1 MKIVDLTQRSPEWL
15 RWRAQGVT
23 ASEAAVVLG
32 RSPYKTPWRLWAERT
47 GLARE
52 PDLSANPHVRRGN
65 ALEDAA
71 RQAFEERHGTLL
83 LPLCGESEEHPVLRA
98 SFDGI
103 ADDGS
108 PVELKVPAERTFA
121 EVSAKK
127 TEAAAFRLYWP
138 QVQHQFFV
146 ADADHGWLVF
156 FGGPEPERLLEFPV
170 ERDEAFLSGELV
182 PECLS
187 FWEAI
192 AKRKEPKRDPA
203 RDLYVPVGEELDH
216 WSVLAGE
223 YRDLL
228 REKACL
234 DALLKE
240 SKEELARIEAAL
252 IAMMGGFLA
261 AETAGLKVTRFLQN
275 GSIDYAK
282 ALKTLLPDLDP
293 SEFENYRRK
302 ASERVR
308 VTALDEETATIPFDG
323 KAVDAAW
330 QQAASEFFF

>member
-1 MKIVDLTQRSPEWL
+1 MKIVDVTQRSPEWL

-23 ASEAAVVLG
+23 ASEAAIVLG

-52 PDLSANPHVRRGN
+52 PDLSANPHVQRGVTR
-65 ALEDAA
+65 EDWA
-71 RQAFEERHGTLL
+71 RKAFEERHGTLL
-83 LPLCGESEEHPVLRA
+83 LPLCGESEDHPVLRA

-127 TEAAAFRLYWP
+127 TEAPAFRLYWP
-138 QVQHQFFV
+138 QVQHQLFV
-146 ADADHGWLVF
+146 AGAERGWLVF
-156 FGGPEPERLLEFPV
+156 FGGPERLLEFPV

-182 PECLS
+182 PVCLQ
-187 FWEAI
+187 FWEAV
-192 AKRKEPKRDPA
+192 AKRKEPLRDPA
-203 RDLYVPVGEELDH
+203 LDLYIPVGEELDH

-228 REKACL
+228 REKARL

-240 SKEELARIEAAL
+240 SKEDLDRIETAL
-252 IAMMGGFLA
+252 FAMMGGFLA
-261 AETAGLKVTRFLQN
+261 AEAAGLKVTRFLQK
-275 GSIDYAK
+275 GAIDYGK
-282 ALKTLLPDLDP
+282 ALKALIPDLDAAVL
-293 SEFENYRRK
+293 EAYRRK
-302 ASERVR
+302 SSERVR
-308 VTALDEETATIPFDG
+308 VTAQDEETATIPFDG
-323 KAVDAAW
+323 QAVDAAW
-330 QQAASEFFF
+330 QQAASESFFF

>member
-1 MKIVDLTQRSPEWL
+1 MKIVDVTQRSPEWL
-15 RWRAQGVT
+15 RWRAQGIT

-52 PDLSANPHVRRGN
+52 ADLSANPHVQRGV
-65 ALEDAA
+65 AQEDWA
-71 RQAFEERHGTLL
+71 RKAFEERHGTLL

-108 PVELKVPAERTFA
+108 PVELKVPAEHTFA
-121 EVSAKK
+121 EVAARK
-127 TEAAAFRLYWP
+127 TQAPAFRLYWP
-138 QVQHQFFV
+138 QVQHQLFV
-146 ADADHGWLVF
+146 ADAERGWLMF
-156 FGGPEPERLLEFPV
+156 YGGPERLLEFPV
-170 ERDEAFLSGELV
+170 ERDEAFLGEKLV
-182 PECLS
+182 PGCLQ

-192 AKRKEPKRDPA
+192 AKHKEPPRDPA

-228 REKACL
+228 REKARL

-240 SKEELARIEAAL
+240 SKEDLDRIETAL

-261 AETAGLKVTRFLQN
+261 AEAAGLKVTRFLQN
-275 GSIDYAK
+275 GAIDYGK
-282 ALKTLLPDLDP
+282 ALKALLPDLDAAAL
-293 SEFENYRRK
+293 EEYRRK

-308 VTALDEETATIPFDG
+308 VTALDEETATVPFDA
-323 KAVDAAW
+323 KTVDTAW
-330 QQAASEFFF
+330 QQAASESFFF

>member
-1 MKIVDLTQRSPEWL
+1 MKIVDLSQRSPEWL
-15 RWRAQGVT
+15 RGRAQGVT

-71 RQAFEERHGTLL
+71 RQAFEERHGTML
-83 LPLCGESEEHPVLRA
+83 LPLCGESDEHPVLRA

-108 PVELKVPAERTFA
+108 PVELKVPAEPTFA

-127 TEAAAFRLYWP
+127 TEAPAFRLYWP
-138 QVQHQFFV
+138 QIQHQLYV
-146 ADADHGWLVF
+146 AGADQGWLMF
-156 FGGPEPERLLEFPV
+156 YGGPGRLLEFPV
-170 ERDEAFLSGELV
+170 ERDVTFLREELV
-182 PECLS
+182 PACLQ

-192 AKRKEPKRDPA
+192 AKRKEPKRDPV
-203 RDLYVPVGEELDH
+203 RDLYVPLGEELDQ

-228 REKACL
+228 REKARL

-240 SKEELARIEAAL
+240 RKAELGSVEGKL

-261 AETAGLKVTRFLQN
+261 AEAAGLKITRFLQN
-275 GSIDYAK
+275 GAIDYGK

-293 SEFENYRRK
+293 SELETYRRK

-323 KAVDAAW
+323 QAVDAAW
-330 QQAASEFFF
+330 QQAASESFFF